1 MVSPELIYLKLLLK
15 INKGNSQGNI
25 AIDKDRF
32 VLLFNEVKNRWVEI
46 HLKEKDSILI
56 DSLWEIVK
64 TTELLD
70 NVEVDGYTEFK
81 VPQDFYEV
89 ALANCQAERGKCKEL
104 LFLREIGRAHV

>member
-81 VPQDFYEV
+81 VPDRKSV
-89 ALANCQAERGKCKEL
+89 
-104 LFLREIGRAHV
+104 V